1 MTRLGRTFT
10 RRTLMVG
17 GVAALAVAGI
27 VTYTRLDAFDGTEL
41 TPVDAH
47 AAARSGD
54 LILIDIR
61 RPDEWVGTGIPEHS
75 TPLDMR
81 RADFEEALLQITG
94 GDTDRPVALICARGV
109 RSDWLSARLVA
120 AGFTAIRDVPEGML
134 GSRAGPGWLGRSLPV
149 VQP

>member
-1 MTRLGRTFT
+1 MTRPGRTFT
-10 RRTLMVG
+10 RRALMAG
-17 GVAALAVAGI
+17 GGGALAVAGI

-41 TPVDAH
+41 TPVEAH
-47 AAARSGD
+47 TAARSGD

-61 RPDEWVGTGIPEHS
+61 RPDEWVGTGIPEHA

-81 RADFEEALLQITG
+81 RADFEEALLQIAG

-109 RSDWLSARLVA
+109 RSDRLSARLAA